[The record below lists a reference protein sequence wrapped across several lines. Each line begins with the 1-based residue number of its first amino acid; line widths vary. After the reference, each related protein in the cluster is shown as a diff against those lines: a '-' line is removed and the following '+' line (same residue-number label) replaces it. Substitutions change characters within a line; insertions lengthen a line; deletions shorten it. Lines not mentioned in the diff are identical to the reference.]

1 MKTLQIPDLAR
12 PVDRRNVLSNT
23 PDTLLVLI
31 PHALV
36 FIGGTVRR
44 VEEDE
49 TVRALDAGHPVC
61 RGALVTHT
69 TQPVL
74 KDALLATVT
83 APDIVARPAPHAV
96 PLRTQ
101 HAHTVLD
108 ERAAARDR
116 PVVWRERRQRVVLV
130 AHTPGRRCVVAE
142 RHASHST
149 SIWSTTARLPRTH
162 RPVRL

>member
-61 RGALVTHT
+61 RGALVADA

-74 KDALLATVT
+74 KDALLATVP
-83 APDIVARPAPHAV
+83 APDVVARPAPLAV
-96 PLRTQ
+96 PLRTR
-101 HAHTVLD
+101 HARPALD
-108 ERAAARDR
+108 ERVVAARDV
-116 PVVWRERRQRVVLV
+116 PLFGEIVVN
-130 AHTPGRRCVVAE
+130 ASFPSHTSGRRRVGADGARVALRVHLVE
-142 RHASHST
+142 
-149 SIWSTTARLPRTH
+149 
-162 RPVRL
+162 

>member
-49 TVRALDAGHPVC
+49 TVRALDAGHPVGL
-61 RGALVTHT
+61 GALVTHT

-74 KDALLATVT
+74 KDALLATVP
-83 APDIVARPAPHAV
+83 APDIVARPAPLAV
-96 PLRTQ
+96 PPRTR
-101 HAHTVLD
+101 HAHPALD
-108 ERAAARDR
+108 ERVVAARDH
-116 PVVWRERRQRVVLV
+116 PVV
-130 AHTPGRRCVVAE
+130 C
-142 RHASHST
+142 
-149 SIWSTTARLPRTH
+149 
-162 RPVRL
+162 